1 MKDFSQIAAEIAE
14 IESATTASKNHC
26 FFPVVSKKTGELV
39 CYDYNPFAGS
49 LSKIA
54 FTSDL
59 YHAINDSASNV
70 KDFSLLAIKN
80 LLLMLMK
87 KRDEGE
93 AIPLISIYTLL
104 VPSDIPSFMQ
114 NLNDFVSDN
123 DCSGIDLIINI
134 PQDFLDRADLRQ
146 INTLSKFLKGMGFS
160 LGVYLVGERYIHNN
174 CYLPDLFRRIIVVPN
189 FIDTALMSKNSSS
202 YAARTLNNFMVGSEI
217 ISIPA
222 TVSDA
227 DANILYNCECTDFTH
242 TLSPIDG
249 FDVLFDDF
257 KARQIKKIEK
267 VELKPFAS
275 NLNSE
280 RFIHDFVNT
289 SIVIVVYDAPTD
301 KIEVSENASKVFG
314 FDIAAEFANSSADFL
329 KKFVYSED
337 VEKFMFAISSA
348 KQTLKPEIC
357 TIRCVANEQ
366 LSEYKTYNVLIQ
378 VLINSVGQPTRF
390 QCILIPA

>member
-1 MKDFSQIAAEIAE
+1 M
-14 IESATTASKNHC
+14 
-26 FFPVVSKKTGELV
+26 
-39 CYDYNPFAGS
+39 
-49 LSKIA
+49 
-54 FTSDL
+54 
-59 YHAINDSASNV
+59 
-70 KDFSLLAIKN
+70 
-80 LLLMLMK
+80 
-87 KRDEGE
+87 
-93 AIPLISIYTLL
+93 IY
-104 VPSDIPSFMQ
+104 
-114 NLNDFVSDN
+114 
-123 DCSGIDLIINI
+123 CSGIDLIINI
-134 PQDFLDRADLRQ
+134 PQDFLDKTDLRQ